1 MFFGHNNESVILLRD
16 VDCVTVPNGDST
28 RLDAGSL
35 VVITQALGR
44 SFTVMMRGNLFRI
57 DGQDA
62 DALNKPIPP
71 EPAIPD
77 QPDDSQ
83 VDEAIDF
90 ALHQVYDPEIPVD
103 VKELGLIY
111 RCEVEKVSDEHR
123 EIEIDMTLTAPAC
136 GMGPILVHDVR
147 TALMRIPTVRH
158 VEINLV
164 FDPPWSREMMS
175 EAALLETGMM

>member
-1 MFFGHNNESVILLRD
+1 MFFGNNNESVVLLRD
-16 VDCVTVPNGDST
+16 VDCVTVPTGDAT
-28 RLDAGSL
+28 QLEAGSL

-44 SFTVMMRGNLFRI
+44 AFTVMMRGNLFRI
-57 DGQDA
+57 DGDDA
-62 DALNKPIPP
+62 DALGRPIPP
-71 EPAIPD
+71 MPPIPD
-77 QPDDSQ
+77 HPNDDE
-83 VDEAIDF
+83 VKAAIDF

-111 RCEVEKVSDEHR
+111 RCDLEQVSADHR

-147 TALMRIPTVRH
+147 SALMRIPTIRH